1 MLLVHERVAT
11 TTHRVNG
18 MVTLGDPKSSRICLG
33 TPEWMKTDGQ
43 ALLKNG
49 VELAARTWTLAAERF
64 GWTVDG
70 IDQFLCHQVGARHI
84 SALTKRLEIPQD
96 RVFLTFPELG
106 NTGPAAVPMA
116 MSLAAQGWSHAPA
129 TIQSGS
135 RLGLLGIG
143 SGLTVSMMDVV
154 W

>member
-1 MLLVHERVAT
+1 
-11 TTHRVNG
+11 
-18 MVTLGDPKSSRICLG
+18 
-33 TPEWMKTDGQ
+33 MKTDGQ

-49 VELAARTWTLAAERF
+49 VELASRTWALAAERF
-64 GWTVDG
+64 GWTIDG

-116 MSLAAQGWSHAPA
+116 MSLAVQGWSHAPA
-129 TIQSGS
+129 TIHPGN
-135 RLGLLGIG
+135 RLALLGIG